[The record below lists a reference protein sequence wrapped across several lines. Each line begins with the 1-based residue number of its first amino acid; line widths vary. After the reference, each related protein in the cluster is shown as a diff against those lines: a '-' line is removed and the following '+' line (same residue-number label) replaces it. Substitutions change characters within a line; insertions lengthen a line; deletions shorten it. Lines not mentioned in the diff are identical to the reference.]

1 MKCFEIPLCPLLKV
15 TRMNKQKLNSKI
27 RHCTRV
33 INEYI
38 LYIVKS
44 GELKLLQNGKEFT
57 LLPGDMYIFN
67 LGEMQQPLENVNC
80 EFYYLHFDIYGVKEL
95 DISDEEYSDAI
106 WQRKANFL
114 KEDIYGISSYD
125 YIKVILKQKM
135 HFDDVN
141 TIDGFLK
148 VFDQNPIA
156 YGYNT
161 PEWRLNVSNAASRL
175 LMKIEDKCFENSN
188 QDFYKKSGIVYDNV
202 KRIVEYIEEH
212 YKENFD
218 SKCIERDLLIN
229 FDYANRIFR
238 KHFGYSIIKYRNRL
252 RINTARVLLGEK
264 SMREIATEVGFS
276 DVYYFSRCFKK
287 YEGVSPS
294 EYKRYTLGLKKAD
307 DLVED

>member
-44 GELKLLQNGKEFT
+44 G
-57 LLPGDMYIFN
+57 
-67 LGEMQQPLENVNC
+67 
-80 EFYYLHFDIYGVKEL
+80 
-95 DISDEEYSDAI
+95 
-106 WQRKANFL
+106 
-114 KEDIYGISSYD
+114 
-125 YIKVILKQKM
+125 
-135 HFDDVN
+135 
-141 TIDGFLK
+141 
-148 VFDQNPIA
+148 
-156 YGYNT
+156 
-161 PEWRLNVSNAASRL
+161 
-175 LMKIEDKCFENSN
+175 
-188 QDFYKKSGIVYDNV
+188 IVYDNV
-202 KRIVEYIEEH
+202 KRIVEYIEEQ

-252 RINTARVLLGEK
+252 RINTARVLHGEK